1 MLTSYQAYTPL
12 SDYLKEEN
20 FTVYSDKRVDDLP
33 LLAEELKKQR
43 ELYEYF
49 IGRVQSFSNYG
60 HVGILAALL
69 LDDKQQEAL
78 EAVVN
83 LQEML
88 TNLLVRINQLQG
100 FPFDKDIPWQ
110 WCVHP
115 QFHGAFNDGVG
126 YVKNKPK
133 TPSEGE
139 VLNDKAKL
147 AFWMFAHDRWKH
159 DVSINKKTM
168 IDQAIE
174 ELELHKSA
182 DTLRK
187 WLLQAEKVNA
197 IDVPDQHTQPGRP
210 SKN

>member
-1 MLTSYQAYTPL
+1 MLSSDQVYTSL
-12 SDYLKEEN
+12 SEYLKEEN
-20 FTVYSDKRVDDLP
+20 FTAYSDKRVDDLP
-33 LLAEELKKQR
+33 LLAEMFKKQL

-49 IGRVQSFSNYG
+49 FGMAQSFSNFGY
-60 HVGILAALL
+60 VGILTELS
-69 LDDKQQEAL
+69 LDDKQKEVL
-78 EAVVN
+78 EAVIN
-83 LQEML
+83 LQVML

-100 FPFDKDIPWQ
+100 LPFDKDISWQ

-126 YVKNKPK
+126 YAKKKPK

-139 VLNDKAKL
+139 TINDKARFL
-147 AFWMFAHDRWKH
+147 FWMFAQKRWKH
-159 DVSINKKTM
+159 DASINKKTM

-182 DTLRK
+182 HTLRK

-210 SKN
+210 SKI

>member
-1 MLTSYQAYTPL
+1 MLSSYPVYTPL

-20 FTVYSDKRVDDLP
+20 FAVYSDKRVDDLP
-33 LLAEELKKQR
+33 LLMEKLKKQK

-49 IGRVQSFSNYG
+49 IGMAQSFSNFG
-60 HVGILAALL
+60 HVGVLTTLS
-69 LDDKQQEAL
+69 LDDKQKEVL
-78 EAVVN
+78 EAVIN

-100 FPFDKDIPWQ
+100 HDFDKDIPWQ

-115 QFHGAFNDGVG
+115 QFHSAFNDGVA
-126 YVKNKPK
+126 YSKKKPK

-147 AFWMFAHDRWKH
+147 LFWMFAQNRWKH
-159 DVSINKKTM
+159 DASINKKTM
-168 IDQAIE
+168 INLAIE
-174 ELELHKSA
+174 ELKLHKSA
-182 DTLRK
+182 HTLRT
-187 WLLQAEKVNA
+187 WLLMAEKVNA
-197 IDVPDQHTQPGRP
+197 IDVPSQHTQPGRP

>member
-20 FTVYSDKRVDDLP
+20 FAVYSDKRVDDLP
-33 LLAEELKKQR
+33 MLMDQLKEQLKLYDYFFGLAQN
-43 ELYEYF
+43 
-49 IGRVQSFSNYG
+49 FSNFG
-60 HVGILAALL
+60 HVGLL
-69 LDDKQQEAL
+69 GELSLDDELKEIL
-78 EAVVN
+78 KKVIT

-88 TNLLVRINQLQG
+88 TNLLVRVNQLRG
-100 FPFDKDIPWQ
+100 LPFDKDIPWQ

-115 QFHGAFNDGVG
+115 MFHNAFNDGIA
-126 YVKNKPK
+126 YAKKKPK

-139 VLNDKAKL
+139 VINDKARL
-147 AFWMFAHDRWKH
+147 LFWMFAQNRWKH
-159 DVSINKKTM
+159 DASINKKTM

-174 ELELHKSA
+174 DLELHKSA
-182 DTLRK
+182 HTLRK

-210 SKN
+210 SKI